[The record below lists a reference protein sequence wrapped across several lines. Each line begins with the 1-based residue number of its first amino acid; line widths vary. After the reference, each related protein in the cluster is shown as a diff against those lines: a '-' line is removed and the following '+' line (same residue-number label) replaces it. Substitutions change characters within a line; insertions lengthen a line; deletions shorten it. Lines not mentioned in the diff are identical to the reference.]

1 MEKYPG
7 YPVSALRADWRSTRD
22 PFSRELISTALVAKE
37 HRSGSATR
45 CTLRAAKV
53 LGGTWTPLQNS
64 CTLDWLKKGCGG
76 FCCFCKSRQIN
87 FSVTLLF
94 LGDTMLNSI
103 PSYHADIEIS

>member
-22 PFSRELISTALVAKE
+22 PSSRELISTASVTKE
-37 HRSGSATR
+37 RRSGSTTR

-64 CTLDWLKKGCGG
+64 CTLDWLKKGLWG
-76 FCCFCKSRQIN
+76 FFVVFVSQDK
-87 FSVTLLF
+87 
-94 LGDTMLNSI
+94 
-103 PSYHADIEIS
+103 